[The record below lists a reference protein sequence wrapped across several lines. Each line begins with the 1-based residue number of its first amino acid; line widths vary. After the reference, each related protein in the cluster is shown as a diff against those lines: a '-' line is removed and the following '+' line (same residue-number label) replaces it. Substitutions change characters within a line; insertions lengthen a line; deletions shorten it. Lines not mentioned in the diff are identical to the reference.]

1 MNKESY
7 SIITA
12 DYVIYKIKNKNISD
26 FFLTHIKAKCKENK
40 EFAKEMSKIRFV
52 LGGRKW
58 GKQRILKIKIEQFR
72 NVTA

>member
-26 FFLTHIKAKCKENK
+26 FFLTSIKAKCKENK

-52 LGGRKW
+52 LGGRK
-58 GKQRILKIKIEQFR
+58 
-72 NVTA
+72 

>member
-12 DYVIYKIKNKNISD
+12 DYVVYRIKKKNISD
-26 FFLTHIKAKCKENK
+26 FFVSKIKAKCKENE

-52 LGGRKW
+52 LGGRK
-58 GKQRILKIKIEQFR
+58 
-72 NVTA
+72 

>member
-1 MNKESY
+1 MPLKNLGVKNMNKESY

-26 FFLTHIKAKCKENK
+26 FFLTDIKAKCKENK

-52 LGGRKW
+52 WVGRK
-58 GKQRILKIKIEQFR
+58 
-72 NVTA
+72 